1 MIFQPA
7 KYPVMLGKFPN
18 ITGSLND
25 VCTPE
30 PTASFVLKAVGCFK
44 PTTDSTGGDG
54 GGGAGNYSNL
64 KLKFDAHSSNA
75 IYKNSHTVQPQSVY
89 TFIIIKV

>member
-7 KYPVMLGKFPN
+7 KYPVMLGPN

-30 PTASFVLKAVGCFK
+30 ATAGFVLKAVGCFK
-44 PTTDSTGGDG
+44 PTADSKGGDG

-64 KLKFDAHSSNA
+64 KLKFDAHSASS
-75 IYKNSHTVQPQSVY
+75 IFDSSITVQPVSNQALM
-89 TFIIIKV
+89 IIKA